1 MHLHAMR
8 TMRLQRSRADGILN
22 THFDLHVTRSLG
34 TVLRAFTRDVLYAK
48 QLRAFI
54 VANRHRVASADR
66 CTTWLEKKR
75 TKRSP
80 GPAREIGRNPTDAC
94 RCRAGLLVYQ
104 LRGSQARRD
113 ASRPQITSWFS
124 LFRASRDNIGH
135 RNLSEGKKNLGA
147 IFAHLLK
154 NIRRFSTISIQCMH
168 NQMIIPPKLHILRM
182 CEWIYC
188 SGKIKSAS

>member
-54 VANRHRVASADR
+54 VANSHRVASADR

-75 TKRSP
+75 TKEKSCSCSRDWAEPDGMLP
-80 GPAREIGRNPTDAC
+80 GPGRAP
-94 RCRAGLLVYQ
+94 GSLLFT
-104 LRGSQARRD
+104 SSEE
-113 ASRPQITSWFS
+113 AS
-124 LFRASRDNIGH
+124 
-135 RNLSEGKKNLGA
+135 
-147 IFAHLLK
+147 
-154 NIRRFSTISIQCMH
+154 
-168 NQMIIPPKLHILRM
+168 
-182 CEWIYC
+182 
-188 SGKIKSAS
+188 